1 MGKLKV
7 GDEAPDFEL
16 KDQDGNT
23 IKFSDLKGKY
33 PVVLFFYPKDKS
45 YGCTREA
52 CTFRDSMSEFN
63 ELNAKVFGISSDSV
77 ETHKSFAE
85 QQKLTFPLLSDV
97 GGKVRKL
104 YGVPSTMFIM
114 PGRCTYVIGPDG
126 IVRHIYSSQVNFANH
141 VSEAKTALEKIRAN
155 AETAEE

>member
-1 MGKLKV
+1 MCCKLK
-7 GDEAPDFEL
+7 L
-16 KDQDGNT
+16 NSKT
-23 IKFSDLKGKY
+23 
-33 PVVLFFYPKDKS
+33 

-63 ELNAKVFGISSDSV
+63 ELNAKGNVVSSYDVLYFMGVVVFGISSDSV
-77 ETHKSFAE
+77 ESHKSFAE

-104 YGVPSTMFIM
+104 YGVPNTMFIM

-126 IVRHIYSSQVNFANH
+126 IVRHVYSSQVNFANH
-141 VSEAKTALEKIRAN
+141 VTEAKTAIEKIMAN
-155 AETAEE
+155 AQTAEE